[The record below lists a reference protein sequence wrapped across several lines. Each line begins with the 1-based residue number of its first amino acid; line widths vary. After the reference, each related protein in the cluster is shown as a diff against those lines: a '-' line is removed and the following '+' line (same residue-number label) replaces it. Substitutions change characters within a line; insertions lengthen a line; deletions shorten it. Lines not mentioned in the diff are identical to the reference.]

1 MPELKKASLWQVVK
15 AVFWSFA
22 KKKKKSDLEKDAEMI
37 QPSQVVIGGLIGGLV
52 FVVSI
57 LLLVKWVTSSLIKIN
72 SGGMI

>member
-22 KKKKKSDLEKDAEMI
+22 GIRKKSDLEKDAEMI

-57 LLLVKWVTSSLIKIN
+57 LLLVKWVTS
-72 SGGMI
+72 

>member
-22 KKKKKSDLEKDAEMI
+22 GIRKKSDLEKDAEMI
-37 QPSQVVIGGLIGGLV
+37 QPSQVVIGGVIGGLV

-57 LLLVKWVTSSLIKIN
+57 LLLVKWVTS
-72 SGGMI
+72 

>member
-22 KKKKKSDLEKDAEMI
+22 GIRKKSDLEKDAEMI
-37 QPSQVVIGGLIGGLV
+37 QPSQVVIGGLIGGLF

-57 LLLVKWVTSSLIKIN
+57 LLLVKWVTS
-72 SGGMI
+72 

>member
-1 MPELKKASLWQVVK
+1 MPELKKASLWQVIK

-22 KKKKKSDLEKDAEMI
+22 GIRKKSDLEKDAEMI

-57 LLLVKWVTSSLIKIN
+57 LLLVKWVTS
-72 SGGMI
+72 